1 MTATARQNY
10 TAPVFTFAC
19 LMISFAWVM
28 IRFA

>member
-10 TAPVFTFAC
+10 TAPVFAFVA
-19 LMISFAWVM
+19 LMTSFAWVM